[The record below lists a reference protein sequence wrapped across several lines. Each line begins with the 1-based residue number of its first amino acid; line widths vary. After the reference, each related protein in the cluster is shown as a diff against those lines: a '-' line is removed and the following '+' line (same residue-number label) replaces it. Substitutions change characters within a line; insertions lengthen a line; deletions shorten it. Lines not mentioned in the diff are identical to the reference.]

1 MTTQKRGGESNRPG
15 REKNNFRNDF
25 YKYFTLNEV
34 QASGI
39 LIVELH
45 RPGFKCF
52 INPEVSG
59 WNIYSQWSFKN
70 HKTP

>member
-1 MTTQKRGGESNRPG
+1 MATQKMGKKSNRPG

-25 YKYFTLNEV
+25 YKYFTLNGV

-45 RPGFKCF
+45 RPGFKCL
-52 INPEVSG
+52 I
-59 WNIYSQWSFKN
+59 
-70 HKTP
+70 TP

>member
-1 MTTQKRGGESNRPG
+1 MATQKMGKKSNRPG

-52 INPEVSG
+52 I
-59 WNIYSQWSFKN
+59 
-70 HKTP
+70 TA